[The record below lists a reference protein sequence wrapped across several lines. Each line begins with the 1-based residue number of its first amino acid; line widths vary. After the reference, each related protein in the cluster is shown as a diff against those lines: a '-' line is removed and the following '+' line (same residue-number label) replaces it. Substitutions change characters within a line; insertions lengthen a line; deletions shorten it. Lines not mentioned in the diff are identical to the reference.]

1 MRPVPSHTSLF
12 QQCFDLIKDQ
22 FIPLQWYNKLIMIF
36 MADVFTGWVV
46 IVMLVWMLS
55 NIRETAGE

>member
-36 MADVFTGWVV
+36 MADVFTDWVV
-46 IVMLVWMLS
+46 IVMLVLMLS
-55 NIRETAGE
+55 NMRGTAGK